1 MRAKNGLPRRRCGA
15 VAMTAGP
22 AGTWPAGGDAMP
34 RAGAV
39 SHRQQIIRIAN
50 NIEEFSPWSV
60 HERHAR
66 GLVFRVCVS
75 KSRLAAARLAIASI
89 WLAICAHM
97 ASVASTWP
105 ASRWQCVD

>member
-1 MRAKNGLPRRRCGA
+1 MRAKNRLPRRRCGA
-15 VAMTAGP
+15 TRRAAEP
-22 AGTWPAGGDAMP
+22 AGRGPAGGDAMP

-50 NIEEFSPWSV
+50 IEEFSPWSV
-60 HERHAR
+60 PERHAR
-66 GLVFRVCVS
+66 GLVFRISVS

-89 WLAICAHM
+89 WLAICAHT

-105 ASRWQCVD
+105 TGPWQGVD